1 MKKVHPMTIDD
12 IKAQAAN
19 IKIKL
24 HAYEASL
31 DPTDLQ
37 TLHNALNKAAVDLAG
52 HLGLDSAALG
62 GVVNV
67 DGGTDK
73 PPV

>member
-1 MKKVHPMTIDD
+1 MTFDE

-31 DPTDLQ
+31 DPADLR
-37 TLHNALNKAAVDLAG
+37 TLHNAMNKAAVDLAR
-52 HLGLDSAALG
+52 HLGQADTALG
-62 GVVNV
+62 GVITP

-73 PPV
+73 PN